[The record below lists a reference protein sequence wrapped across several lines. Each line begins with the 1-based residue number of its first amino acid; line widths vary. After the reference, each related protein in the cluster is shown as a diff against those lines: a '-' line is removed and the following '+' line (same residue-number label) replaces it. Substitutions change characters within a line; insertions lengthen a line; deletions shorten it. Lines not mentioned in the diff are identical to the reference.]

1 MKLEKTGD
9 GWKGT
14 VSCAKLGSDIG
25 LEAEAVS
32 EDYVRRCAAV
42 IENMSDG
49 LYTALCE
56 AAKRYCLE
64 FLATEKD
71 AMGDDF
77 EITEEYQKV
86 TADTP
91 AGDVMEMV
99 SFDTLF
105 VKETEDESELF
116 FTLGGGCGW
125 EPEHGIEAAF
135 QDGKLAYLGSYESVT
150 ADSLCYYTEDEG
162 RQWNYALTF
171 EELTA
176 GITEKV
182 AGIKGLWQAG
192 GVSGAE
198 IAAAEQALGLL
209 FAKEYRAV
217 LLNFGCIDFGL
228 HEWTGL
234 GVEGEC
240 NVVSLTQRERELND
254 SLPQKMIVLENAGID
269 GILICANEFGDV
281 FRLQGGELKK
291 IHGSI
296 SEYLDWCLRDQ

>member
-1 MKLEKTGD
+1 MKLEKTED

-14 VSCAKLGSDIG
+14 VSCAKLGYDIE

-42 IENMSDG
+42 IENMSDE

-91 AGDVMEMV
+91 AGYVMEMV
-99 SFDTLF
+99 SYDTLF
-105 VKETEDESELF
+105 VKETENESEGF
-116 FTLGGGCGW
+116 FTLGGSCGW

-171 EELTA
+171 KDLTA
-176 GITEKV
+176 GIIEKIG
-182 AGIKGLWQAG
+182 GIADLDKLE
-192 GVSGAE
+192 GVSEAE
-198 IAAAEQALGLL
+198 IAKAEQELGLL

-217 LLNFGCIDFGL
+217 LLNFGCIDFGP

-269 GILICANEFGDV
+269 GILICVNEFGEV
-281 FRLQGGELKK
+281 YQVQPGRCEQ
-291 IHGSI
+291 IHGSV
-296 SEYLDWCLRDQ
+296 SEYLDRCLQDG